1 MMSPLQRL
9 VAGYA
14 RCSSYLILGSSAKVV
29 RTKGQTNGGLR
40 PEIPSFVLCGF
51 DTKTT
56 DKGPRTAF
64 NPLPPNPPGTTLNP
78 IDIRCIPIPMSQ
90 ITTRLPDELIKSLEE
105 VASKLKRPRAEIVRQ
120 ALERYL
126 EDYQDLDLAVERL
139 RDPADPVL
147 DWNDVK
153 RELLDQD

>member
-1 MMSPLQRL
+1 
-9 VAGYA
+9 
-14 RCSSYLILGSSAKVV
+14 
-29 RTKGQTNGGLR
+29 
-40 PEIPSFVLCGF
+40 
-51 DTKTT
+51 
-56 DKGPRTAF
+56 
-64 NPLPPNPPGTTLNP
+64 
-78 IDIRCIPIPMSQ
+78 MSQ

-139 RDPADPVL
+139 RDPTDPVL
-147 DWNDVK
+147 DWDDVK